1 MRGNRATALAATAL
15 LVSIAAFASRFDAS
29 DFGSRRDHATPAINL
44 PVAVS
49 PAIAQQKPVAL
60 ADTPY
65 FQEVVGAIPSL
76 KPIYDQYGK
85 PAFVRVVPMD
95 LNADGL
101 DDLLLHIWFL
111 DFGGPANNDPCENRL
126 VALIHKPGGVFVDET
141 ATRIFGPTD
150 IQACSSHHAVLDVNA
165 DGRQDVV
172 FAASQENGRNYT
184 DPAQINALNA
194 ALVSRPDGKY
204 AVERFGNPLWHFG
217 VSLPYAD
224 DGKALVAISSNTA
237 AITEVFRRAANGTW
251 EPANAGMP
259 AMQATFTQF
268 YRADGTA
275 GPSDRVIRTAAAPNN
290 FDLGGAL
297 RDELGQWHELP
308 DLRFFEYPGT
318 VIVHGWSGSYG
329 STPVVRVGD
338 EYAATGSF
346 HRGCEFR
353 FFPGGPVSVV
363 TRMQLGMMPVPYTGP
378 DQIVEESSFIGVSLL
393 RGFRVVDGAL
403 AVVPLN
409 IAGDKTRGVN
419 ANIHECPDVNGDGY
433 DDVVVYGYGDHGIPD
448 VYINNRAGG
457 LRNIGTEAFPT
468 QPDYWG
474 GRGASLLHDF
484 DHDGKI
490 DYVSCPCN
498 ASSSLTDPINFH
510 FYKGIA
516 VLPNESVPADP
527 IGTRAQ
533 GAMGAAIVG
542 FSAPRDDGGLPI
554 TGYTVQS
561 IPAGGV
567 DSQAG
572 SLAFEHLVTGLT
584 NGTSY
589 KFVVVAHNAKGAS
602 NPSLQSN
609 AVTPL
614 PHLISVAAAS
624 ALEGNGGA
632 SVLNFT
638 VNLSAPSGQPVSVDV
653 STANG
658 SAVAGSDYLPAS
670 IPGLVIAAGQ
680 TSATVAV
687 TVNGDLEVESNETF
701 TVNLSNPVGAN
712 VAGSQA
718 VGRIVNDDFPILS
731 VADATIQ
738 EGNAGQ
744 QTMTFRLT
752 LAHAIDTPVR
762 FDIATSSG
770 TATGGSDFVAKSL
783 SNRLLDAGRT
793 SAVFEVA
800 IMGDQQAEANEVL
813 GVLVSNVQGAIAGDV
828 SAVGTIQNDD
838 AGGSAKPAG
847 GGWRATVARPSRGRD

>member
-1 MRGNRATALAATAL
+1 MRRSRATALAATAL

-29 DFGSRRDHATPAINL
+29 DFGSRPDRAVQTTN
-44 PVAVS
+44 PVAAAS
-49 PAIAQQKPVAL
+49 PAAAQQNPDAL
-60 ADTPY
+60 ANTPY

-85 PAFVRVVPMD
+85 PAFVRMVPMD

-111 DFGGPANNDPCENRL
+111 DFGGPANNNPCENRL
-126 VALIHKPGGVFVDET
+126 VALIHKPGGIFVDET
-141 ATRIFGPTD
+141 ATRIFGTTD

-172 FAASQENGRNYT
+172 FATSQENGRNFT
-184 DPAQINALNA
+184 DPAQIHALNA
-194 ALVSRPDGKY
+194 ALVSRPDGTY
-204 AVERFGNPLWHFG
+204 AVERFGDALWHFG
-217 VSLPYAD
+217 ISLPHDD
-224 DGKALVAISSNTA
+224 DGKPLVAISSNTA
-237 AITEVFRRAANGTW
+237 AITEAFRRANGSW
-251 EPANAGMP
+251 EPINSGLP
-259 AMQATFTQF
+259 AMQATFSQF
-268 YRADGTA
+268 YRPDGSA
-275 GPSDRVIRTAAAPNN
+275 GPSTRLIRTAASPNN

-318 VIVHGWSGSYG
+318 VIVHGWNGGYASY
-329 STPVVRVGD
+329 PIVRIGD

-346 HRGCEFR
+346 HRSCDFR

-363 TRMQLGMMPVPYTGP
+363 TRMQVGMMPVPYTGP
-378 DQIVEESSFIGVSLL
+378 DQIVEESSFFGVSLL
-393 RGFRVVDGAL
+393 RGFQIVDGAL

-419 ANIHECPDVNGDGY
+419 ANIHECPDVNADGY
-433 DDVVVYGYGDHGIPD
+433 DDVVVYGYGEDGIPD
-448 VYINNRAGG
+448 VYINNRMGG
-457 LRNIGTEAFPT
+457 LRYIGLAAFPT
-468 QPDYWG
+468 QADAWG

-490 DYVSCPCN
+490 DYLACPCN
-498 ASSSLTDPINFH
+498 ATSSLTDPVSYH

-516 VLPNESVPADP
+516 VLPSESVPADP
-527 IGTRAQ
+527 MGAQ
-533 GAMGAAIVG
+533 ARGAMGAAIVG

-554 TGYTVQS
+554 TGYSVQS

-589 KFVVVAHNAKGAS
+589 KFVVVANNAKGAS
-602 NPSLQSN
+602 NPSPQSN

-614 PHLISVAAAS
+614 PHVISVAEVS
-624 ALEGNGGA
+624 APEGNGGA

-638 VNLSAPSGQPVSVDV
+638 VSLSSPSGQAVSVDV
-653 STANG
+653 STSDGTAF
-658 SAVAGSDYLPAS
+658 AGSDYLPVS

-680 TSATVAV
+680 TSATVSV
-687 TVNGDLEVESNETF
+687 TLTGDLEVESSETF

-712 VAGSQA
+712 VAGTQA

-731 VADATIQ
+731 VADASIE
-738 EGNAGQ
+738 EGSVGQ

-752 LAHAIDTPVR
+752 LARAIDTPVR

-770 TATGGSDFVAKSL
+770 TATSGSDFVARSI
-783 SNRLLDAGRT
+783 SNRVLDAGRT
-793 SAVFEVA
+793 TAVFEVA
-800 IMGDQQAEANEVL
+800 IAGDQQAEANEL
-813 GVLVSNVQGAIAGDV
+813 FNVLVSNVQGAIAGDV
-828 SAVGTIQNDD
+828 SATGTIQNDD
-838 AGGSAKPAG
+838 GGGAAKPAG
-847 GGWRATVARPSRGRD
+847 SGGWRAAAAGRRPERD